1 MNKDKVTI
9 LNIKINKSGLKAVLK
24 KAVNLIE
31 SSKKFYICAPNAFMT
46 VKANEDNELLKIINS
61 AEIVIPDGMSSVW
74 YSKTFRDNLLER
86 IDGFKFFYEFSKIA
100 NIKGYSYFF
109 LGGKDEEILQKIKNR
124 INKEFKNI
132 EVKGYYS
139 PPFMED
145 FIGEINETMVEKVN
159 ENNPDI
165 LWVGLSAPKQEKWI
179 YKNFDQLNVKM
190 AASIGAVFNFYS
202 REVGR
207 APKWMQD
214 ACLEWLYRIY
224 TEPKRL
230 FKKYMIYNTK
240 FMILVFKDLFKRFF
254 NIK

>member
-109 LGGKDEEILQKIKNR
+109 NEKIIKKN
-124 INKEFKNI
+124 
-132 EVKGYYS
+132 
-139 PPFMED
+139 P
-145 FIGEINETMVEKVN
+145 
-159 ENNPDI
+159 
-165 LWVGLSAPKQEKWI
+165 
-179 YKNFDQLNVKM
+179 
-190 AASIGAVFNFYS
+190 
-202 REVGR
+202 
-207 APKWMQD
+207 
-214 ACLEWLYRIY
+214 
-224 TEPKRL
+224 
-230 FKKYMIYNTK
+230 
-240 FMILVFKDLFKRFF
+240 
-254 NIK
+254 